1 MDTGIP
7 AGSLRGGLPKSLS
20 RKVVRVME
28 SRKTDSALSETPV
41 FGAGR
46 RRHLHTWFSQNSTP
60 SVRDDVKRY
69 EANNENHCR
78 LQAAKTI
85 LGKQFPE
92 ERLQDQKPNQ
102 SPANHPYGRDT
113 VQPLRVV
120 PGLCHPFHIEP
131 CNGPLQHG

>member
-1 MDTGIP
+1 
-7 AGSLRGGLPKSLS
+7 
-20 RKVVRVME
+20 ME

-69 EANNENHCR
+69 EANNENHRR

-92 ERLQDQKPNQ
+92 ERLQDQKPIRAQ
-102 SPANHPYGRDT
+102 LTIHMAAIRSSLFGSFQVCA
-113 VQPLRVV
+113 
-120 PGLCHPFHIEP
+120 
-131 CNGPLQHG
+131 